1 MAQGNYSKN
10 QAPVSG
16 PGPFSA
22 RTDKGPGQPIRALPN
37 AGYGETKDFEQI
49 QSGAQMAAAP
59 QGPSV
64 VPLHAP
70 TQRPNEP
77 VTAGASMGPGAGREA
92 LGIPSPAEERL
103 NDLGKLAQYL
113 PLMEMYAGTPMSS
126 GTMKSFVKYLR
137 SQTG

>member
-22 RTDKGPGQPIRALPN
+22 RTDQGSGQPIRALPN
-37 AGYGETKDFEQI
+37 AGYGEAKDFNQI
-49 QSGAQMAAAP
+49 QQGAQMAEAP
-59 QGPSV
+59 KGPAIIPFS
-64 VPLHAP
+64 AP

-77 VTAGASMGPGAGREA
+77 VTQGAPIGPGAGREVM
-92 LGIPSPAEERL
+92 GIPTPAEERL
-103 NDLGKLAQYL
+103 KDFGKLAQYM
-113 PLMEMYAGTPMSS
+113 PLLEMYAGTPMSS

-137 SQTG
+137 SQTE

>member
-22 RTDKGPGQPIRALPN
+22 RTDRGSGQPIRRMPN
-37 AGYGETKDFEQI
+37 AGYGENKDFEQI
-49 QSGAQMAAAP
+49 QQGAAMAAAP
-59 QGPSV
+59 QGPSI
-64 VPLHAP
+64 VPLSAP

-77 VTAGASMGPGAGREA
+77 VTAGAALGPGPGREA
-92 LGIPSPAEERL
+92 LGIPSPADERL
-103 NDLGKLAQYL
+103 QDFDKLAQYL
-113 PLMEMYAGTPMSS
+113 PLMEMYANTPMSS
-126 GTMKSFVKYLR
+126 GTMKTFVRFLR